1 MPGRA
6 VVVEKCNRWPN
17 AQPQGYGPSGVSRTP
32 LGLGQGFN
40 PLALGIVRHIC
51 FRQHSFFSDVWRGN
65 LFSFVKLLFG
75 EVCLVPQKVRNIDG

>member
-17 AQPQGYGPSGVSRTP
+17 AQPQGYGPSRVSRTP

-51 FRQHSFFSDVWRGN
+51 FRQR
-65 LFSFVKLLFG
+65 
-75 EVCLVPQKVRNIDG
+75 